1 MDVKA
6 LLETPHRSVH
16 WAFINK
22 IRTSTASSDP
32 TQCFAEWR
40 KLLTWEVA
48 SKAPHVFSEATSQ
61 MAQLAISGRVD
72 VVQAARA
79 FADMVVVPST
89 FTYSI
94 SSAEVVSS
102 MCQALVRL
110 LVAGA
115 DLLVH
120 SPDASPR
127 DNILRLA
134 LERNPSAWSFVL
146 LCIRSFIC
154 PSNST
159 GASVD
164 NETQSYETTWTRV
177 SRFLRY
183 AAIDPTVPVWAQSQT
198 MHVLFDAMRE
208 WASTNSQASRQNALT
223 MLDWT
228 VGMSLDA
235 VEPLEVANN
244 ATPAIYCKADSQGR
258 WTRYRLLAACVEV
271 VQIIKSTLSSSGTKS
286 DQPNADKL
294 YIVVDQLR
302 LVLGSMVC
310 RESFG
315 SPAMP
320 QLRSAPMGYDVGPM
334 ATLIAKLSH
343 VAHVLAPEPYSIHI
357 DAIMWSLAAS
367 QLTRATTR
375 AEQDGHLT
383 VIETTMRMR
392 TLVTA
397 LPAPIVSLA
406 RFPLMCVATDGF
418 DQGICS
424 RALRLCEDIDQMA
437 LPSIQESADATN
449 KLQRALVDLSVTQ
462 WVSGQL
468 IVLINALRDY
478 LSIYSRLYGEQGV
491 RGDRLG
497 PLERVFRHID
507 PISCQ
512 PVLIAPLLSE
522 WSLLADDHDDCR
534 SSLSLIALAHLLRLA
549 SSLASLRLS
558 LLPLFMCALKRPDC
572 PPKLTLALIL
582 QAIPCLASTQDA
594 FATARVVSVISG
606 LWSHSSSSLSSA
618 NTSMRLARRRM
629 RCLAIRAWGNV
640 VINNPRV
647 WRDLKPV
654 IVQFVESIKA
664 PQAKARE
671 PEYEWAVLTTMR
683 DLVARAPDRY
693 ADQMLPLVYSLLN
706 FALSSLSTSSTAML
720 IDIACI
726 CVESDMAGVRS
737 VWTTIVSK
745 PAMLWLSHSERAGNA
760 ATPVLEYLARFFKL
774 VATHG
779 EASDTYA
786 AFRQQTLWGFVSPMC
801 ANLTSGTAE
810 PTQSLHSNV
819 ADGVFSATMPR
830 TRDLFLSALAA
841 YPVEELLSL
850 IAAGTPSQAVH
861 QLLAQQ
867 TAQQSTI
874 EVADRLRRCGGG
886 ASDLLAVLMDNEVR
900 FIRRSLLSGS
910 SVSSR
915 TTDELEGGVE
925 ESDLPAQ
932 RQSWAASN
940 LERSQWLNEVLQ
952 PVVESADGEGQ
963 DNMKLSS
970 RFALTTMVSSLARKI
985 QAPSE
990 VHASTVLRLSAR
1002 LRLLVEDVS
1011 LADHW
1016 CLRNSAGDAWQIW
1029 FTRALRDIQPIGAGN
1044 STDGDSSVS
1053 VVSASESI
1061 AAAAEAGRQL
1071 TSALREVLRVSH
1083 IPAHMANALY
1093 ALAGLVKAAASVD
1106 QNLGS
1111 ELSMLA
1117 SNIIVDLQLLPF
1129 TAQSPDEFWLKA
1141 AGTFNGE
1148 VLAAA
1153 IECAGQVAVSN
1164 SHDQA
1169 TLCQISQFLMAG
1181 LMLSVGGGGSALPP
1195 VATQAIARSLT
1206 SLHTILFT
1214 QKATDSRSFSDD
1226 VVVVEADD
1234 IRRCVERLDV
1244 FQAESADIKRDANVV
1259 NLSSVGLATALAA
1272 MHRQWISR
1280 LISPAMAEQNAT
1292 PRAAQALREIA
1303 RTLNVTYQNL
1313 KLAEDGHQLN
1323 SQSVASLYYLCFV
1336 WPPRPISQRHIEL
1349 HGSLF
1354 VVTPD
1359 RVWQAATRLVRK
1371 LWSPTDSETG
1381 KLGTRRLDFIN
1392 CIELAVATLVY
1403 HLAMTASQGVA
1414 PSAHLKLV
1422 NQYSEWVR
1430 GETEGVQLAANEKPS
1445 VRANR
1450 TIALAIMLGVPLHG
1464 VPETTVSNEYL
1475 PAAQQ
1480 RLLPALI
1487 GVGSVQYGST
1497 AWLRMPEST
1506 LQSSLGAL
1514 LGCSGLAQYLD
1525 GTHGDNAMSG
1535 ELEVGDVRSAQV
1547 AAFVLGGLLA
1557 QSSRAAHLLLLEQ
1570 REESLVEGVVAAST
1584 KDNIT
1589 SGSPSDNIQ
1598 RAKAGQ
1604 VTVETAMAAS
1614 EEPKHLSRLPA
1625 HTSWCRA
1632 VWENVAELSESLTDR
1647 NGSTIVES
1655 VECKLIYLL
1664 TAMLKATR
1672 PFPVVDS
1679 RKVFGRLLSVYLNLV
1694 DAANLNSKRLPL
1706 LALVMDIADKLSPVS
1721 YSMTQFVTEAMQQI
1735 VSKAV
1740 DTSSGQTAAD
1750 QYVSDEDRDTF
1761 VAIAL
1766 GCLGS
1771 AGFGRILSLS
1781 GFASSFEAA
1790 DKVWIM
1796 DSTALYAKKSLA
1808 AAIAGTAPRVLQS
1821 TDSLVESDAARM
1833 FRIMS
1838 KVAVPPPKAANVCA
1852 SILTTL
1858 FVTHISS
1865 LDAMQLPLLLSLRT
1879 TALATLQALIAG
1891 EKLVDVAQSVVRT
1904 AAREKITAEVSQL
1917 VPSFGCIAD
1926 SQACGSERALLL
1938 WSVLGVAF
1946 SGINK
1951 DRGTDLLRKV
1961 PGTLSDIEFG
1971 RLVEQQA
1978 LLLCQWITS
1987 TTDVS
1992 AKSKP
1997 PSAETTIASTTGV
2010 VGDWLKSTF
2019 KEWARRVGL
2028 QSQGADDCLRQSVAY
2043 SMQLVAGAVHGKR
2056 NPRSSSV
2063 DMQRMV
2069 IQGLDMVILAAS
2081 IAGAK
2086 AAATGV
2092 MDELIATGVV
2102 CWLLPLLT
2110 GIGVQDVLF
2119 QPSSNASS
2127 DGRQALLVVAIGEM
2141 LEHMERGTD
2150 IGQAVVTSEQ
2160 QQPTR
2165 QYSVQ
2170 LRTRVLGLLDL
2181 TQSAI
2186 SRRALRPVLVHLAQ
2200 LGMLPL
2206 SDLQR
2211 VV

>member
-6 LLETPHRSVH
+6 LLETSHRSVH

-40 KLLTWEVA
+40 KLLSWEVA
-48 SKAPHVFSEATSQ
+48 SKAPHVFNEASNQIT
-61 MAQLAISGRVD
+61 QLAISGRVD
-72 VVQAARA
+72 VVQAVRA
-79 FADMVVVPST
+79 FADMVVVPPT
-89 FTYSI
+89 FTDSI
-94 SSAEVVSS
+94 SSAEVISS
-102 MCQALVRL
+102 MCRALVRI

-127 DNILRLA
+127 DNILRPA
-134 LERNPSAWSFVL
+134 LERNPSAWSSTL
-146 LCIRSFIC
+146 LGIRSYIC
-154 PSNST
+154 PSISAGT
-159 GASVD
+159 GVD
-164 NETQSYETTWTRV
+164 NEAQSYETTWTRV

-208 WASTNSQASRQNALT
+208 WASTNSQAGRQNALL

-228 VGMSLDA
+228 FGMSLDA
-235 VEPLEVANN
+235 VEPLAVANS
-244 ATPAIYCKADSQGR
+244 ATSATYCKVDSQGR
-258 WTRYRLLAACVEV
+258 WTRHRLFAACVEV
-271 VQIIKSTLSSSGTKS
+271 VQIINSTLSSSGPNN
-286 DQPNADKL
+286 DQLNADRL
-294 YIVVDQLR
+294 YTVVDQLR

-310 RESFG
+310 RVPLG
-315 SPAMP
+315 SSAMP
-320 QLRSAPMGYDVGPM
+320 QLHSAPMEYDVGL
-334 ATLIAKLSH
+334 AAALIAKLSH
-343 VAHVLAPEPYSIHI
+343 VAHALASEPYNIHA
-357 DAIMWSLAAS
+357 DAILWSLAAL
-367 QLTRATTR
+367 QLARATTR
-375 AEQDGHLT
+375 AEQDGLLT
-383 VIETTMRMR
+383 IIETTMRMR
-392 TLVTA
+392 TLVRA

-418 DQGICS
+418 DQDICS

-437 LPSIQESADATN
+437 SPSIQESLSATSH
-449 KLQRALVDLSVTQ
+449 LQHALVDMSVTR

-468 IVLINALRDY
+468 IVLVNALRDY
-478 LSIYSRLYGEQGV
+478 LSIYSKLYGVQGA
-491 RGDRLG
+491 RGRGSG
-497 PLERVFRHID
+497 PLERVFRHVD
-507 PISCQ
+507 PIACQ
-512 PVLIAPLLSE
+512 PVLIAPLLFE
-522 WSLLADDHDDCR
+522 WSLLADGHDGCR
-534 SSLSLIALAHLLRLA
+534 SSLPLIALAHLLRLA
-549 SSLASLRLS
+549 SSLASLRLN

-572 PPKLTLALIL
+572 PPKLTLALTL
-582 QAIPCLASTQDA
+582 QATPHLASTQDA

-606 LWSHSSSSLSSA
+606 LWSHSNSSLSST
-618 NTSMRLARRRM
+618 NTSTRLARRRM

-664 PQAKARE
+664 PQAKTRE
-671 PEYEWAVLTTMR
+671 PEYEWAVLITMR
-683 DLVARAPDRY
+683 DLVMRAPDRY
-693 ADQMLPLVYSLLN
+693 ADQILPLVYSLLN
-706 FALSSLSTSSTAML
+706 FALSSLSASSTAML

-745 PAMLWLSHSERAGNA
+745 PAILWLSRSERAGDA

-779 EASDTYA
+779 EASDTYT
-786 AFRQQTLWGFVSPMC
+786 AFRQQILWGFVSPMC

-810 PTQSLHSNV
+810 PTHSSPSNV
-819 ADGVFSATMPR
+819 ADGVFSATRPR

-867 TAQQSTI
+867 TTQQSTT
-874 EVADRLRRCGGG
+874 EVADRLRHCGGG

-900 FIRRSLLSGS
+900 FTRRSLLSGS
-910 SVSSR
+910 SASSR
-915 TTDELEGGVE
+915 TTDELEGGIE
-925 ESDLPAQ
+925 ESEPPAQ

-940 LERSQWLNEVLQ
+940 LERSQWLNDLLQ
-952 PVVESADGEGQ
+952 PVVESVDGERQGE
-963 DNMKLSS
+963 MKLSS
-970 RFALTTMVSSLARKI
+970 RLALTTMVSSLARKS

-990 VHASTVLRLSAR
+990 THASTLLRLSAR

-1029 FTRALRDIQPIGAGN
+1029 FTGALRDAQPSGASS
-1044 STDGDSSVS
+1044 STDGDSSVA
-1053 VVSASESI
+1053 VVSASDSI
-1061 AAAAEAGRQL
+1061 AAAAKAGHQL
-1071 TSALREVLRVSH
+1071 ISVLHEVLRTSH

-1106 QNLGS
+1106 QSLGS

-1117 SNIIVDLQLLPF
+1117 NNAIVDLQLLPF
-1129 TAQSPDEFWLKA
+1129 TAQSPDEFWLQA
-1141 AGTFNGE
+1141 AGALNGE

-1153 IECAGQVAVSN
+1153 IECAGQLAVSN

-1195 VATQAIARSLT
+1195 VATQATARSLT
-1206 SLHTILFT
+1206 SLHTVLFA

-1226 VVVVEADD
+1226 VVAIEADD
-1234 IRRCVERLDV
+1234 IRRCMERLDI
-1244 FQAESADIKRDANVV
+1244 FQAESIASKRDANVV
-1259 NLSSVGLATALAA
+1259 NLGSVGLATALAA
-1272 MHRQWISR
+1272 MHRQWILR
-1280 LISPAMAEQNAT
+1280 LINPAMAEQNAT

-1303 RTLNVTYQNL
+1303 RTLNVAYQSL

-1336 WPPRPISQRHIEL
+1336 WPPRPITQRHIEL

-1381 KLGTRRLDFIN
+1381 ELGTRRLDFIN
-1392 CIELAVATLVY
+1392 CIELAVATLAY
-1403 HLAMTASQGVA
+1403 HLAMTASQGVG

-1422 NQYSEWVR
+1422 KQYSEWVR
-1430 GETEGVQLAANEKPS
+1430 GETDGVQLAANEKPS

-1450 TIALAIMLGVPLHG
+1450 AIALAILLGVPLHG

-1475 PAAQQ
+1475 PVAQQ
-1480 RLLPALI
+1480 RLLPVLL

-1497 AWLRMPEST
+1497 AWLRMPESA

-1514 LGCSGLAQYLD
+1514 LGCSGLAQHLD
-1525 GTHGDNAMSG
+1525 GAHHDDAMAG

-1547 AAFVLGGLLA
+1547 AAFVVGGLLA
-1557 QSSRAAHLLLLEQ
+1557 QSSQAAHLLLLEQ
-1570 REESLVEGVVAAST
+1570 REETLAEGTVAAGS
-1584 KDNIT
+1584 KDSIA
-1589 SGSPSDNIQ
+1589 SDNTQ
-1598 RAKAGQ
+1598 QAKMERVA
-1604 VTVETAMAAS
+1604 VETAMAAS
-1614 EEPKHLSRLPA
+1614 DEPKNLSRLPA

-1632 VWENVAELSESLTDR
+1632 VWESIAELSGSLTERD
-1647 NGSTIVES
+1647 GFTIVES
-1655 VECKLIYLL
+1655 VESKLIYLL

-1672 PFPVVDS
+1672 PFPAVDS
-1679 RKVFGRLLSVYLNLV
+1679 RKVFGRLMSAYLDLI

-1706 LALVMDIADKLSPVS
+1706 LALVLDTADKLSPVS
-1721 YSMTQFVTEAMQQI
+1721 YSMTQFITEAIQQI

-1740 DTSSGQTAAD
+1740 DISSGQTAAD

-1771 AGFGRILSLS
+1771 AGFSRILNLS
-1781 GFASSFEAA
+1781 GFASSSEAT
-1790 DKVWIM
+1790 DKVWILG
-1796 DSTALYAKKSLA
+1796 STELYAKKSLT
-1808 AAIAGTAPRVLQS
+1808 AAIAGTASRALNS

-1838 KVAVPPPKAANVCA
+1838 KVAVPPPKAANLCT
-1852 SILTTL
+1852 SILGML
-1858 FVTHISS
+1858 FASS
-1865 LDAMQLPLLLSLRT
+1865 NDALQLPLLLSLRT

-1891 EKLVDVAQSVVRT
+1891 EKLVDVTQSVTRT
-1904 AAREKITAEVSQL
+1904 AAREKITDEVAQL
-1917 VPSFGCIAD
+1917 VPSFGRIVD
-1926 SQACGSERALLL
+1926 SHECGSERALLL

-1946 SGINK
+1946 CGVNK
-1951 DRGTDLLRKV
+1951 GRGMDLLRKA
-1961 PGTLSDIEFG
+1961 PGTLSDADFG

-1978 LLLCQWITS
+1978 LLLCQWIAS
-1987 TTDVS
+1987 TTDAS
-1992 AKSKP
+1992 AKSKQP
-1997 PSAETTIASTTGV
+1997 GADMAISSTSGV

-2028 QSQGADDCLRQSVAY
+2028 SSQGADGCLHQSVAY
-2043 SMQLVAGAVHGKR
+2043 SMQLVAGAVHNKR
-2056 NPRSSSV
+2056 KTRSNHV

-2092 MDELIATGVV
+2092 MDELIVTGVV

-2110 GIGVQDVLF
+2110 GIGEQDALC
-2119 QPSSNASS
+2119 QPSASASS
-2127 DGRQALLVVAIGEM
+2127 DGRQALLAVAVGEM
-2141 LEHMERGTD
+2141 LEHMKRGTD
-2150 IGQAVVTSEQ
+2150 IGQAAVTSEQ
-2160 QQPTR
+2160 QQQPAR
-2165 QYSVQ
+2165 QYSMQ

-2181 TQSAI
+2181 TQSAV
-2186 SRRALRPVLVHLAQ
+2186 SRRALRLVLVHLAQ
-2200 LGMLPL
+2200 LGMLPP